1 MIANTYPTLNFDLG
15 EPADMIRE
23 TVRNFARNEIAPRAA
38 EIDRTDRFP
47 RDLERAIQKNGD
59 LDTAAIH
66 NLGAWVPYALLSGLG
81 LVGFI
86 AGIERFL
93 SHTAR
98 PMLRE
103 SDAFAGPVLALGGGF
118 LFLIAS
124 YYLYRALTRQD

>member
-1 MIANTYPTLNFDLG
+1 M
-15 EPADMIRE
+15 
-23 TVRNFARNEIAPRAA
+23 
-38 EIDRTDRFP
+38 
-47 RDLERAIQKNGD
+47 
-59 LDTAAIH
+59 
-66 NLGAWVPYALLSGLG
+66 PYALLSGLG